1 MGETLPLLRG
11 DMSLEE
17 ALEEDL
23 DIIRELAYPEK
34 RREFSLHLN
43 NERDQIAEVVSR
55 HLNLRQSDFSLGD
68 ANEWIHGSFNA
79 CIPVH
84 IEEDARGSSLPAQAL
99 VRIPLPYKVGEDYN
113 PGNVDEK
120 VRSEAATYIWMQ
132 KNCPDVPIPRLFG
145 FGFPGTRS
153 FTSIETASFYHR
165 FMWVPRRFVAWLF
178 GRGELSRYVINNR
191 STLPDLGYLV
201 IEHIDNGTLL
211 SEDWAAG
218 HGNDEKR
225 ANLFGNLSRIM
236 LRLAKLPLPKIG
248 SWTMDDNG
256 ELKLAN
262 RPLTPLLHQ
271 QENAEI
277 PTDIPRDRTYTS
289 VESYYLDLIA
299 CQDNRIRHQPNSV
312 HDQGDGEQQLAALT
326 GLRALL
332 PKFADRKHR
341 EGPFVLSLT
350 DLHRSNI
357 FVDEDWNITGIID
370 LEWACS
376 RPVEMAGPPVWLSG
390 RTLEEI
396 TFHSEEYGKFHSEFV
411 DALERE
417 ELDQGESTENAE
429 LMRESWEQR
438 KFWYSHAL
446 DSPNTLLALFVD
458 HIQPRFA
465 KLSNAQWDEFSHMLM
480 RLWDVDSQGFISNK
494 VVEQEKYLDHLR
506 RVFTEKL
513 DEDDDED
520 DEF

>member
-11 DMSLEE
+11 DISLEE

-23 DIIRELAYPEK
+23 DIIRELAYPRSDE
-34 RREFSLHLN
+34 N
-43 NERDQIAEVVSR
+43 SR
-55 HLNLRQSDFSLGD
+55 FTSTMSATRLPSLGD

-99 VRIPLPYKVGEDYN
+99 VRIPLPYKVGEDFN

-153 FTSIETASFYHR
+153 MPKFTSIETASFYHR
-165 FMWVPRRFVAWLF
+165 FMWLPRRFVAWIF

-218 HGNDEKR
+218 HSNDEKR

-248 SWTMDDNG
+248 SWTMDDN
-256 ELKLAN
+256 
-262 RPLTPLLHQ
+262 
-271 QENAEI
+271 ENAEI

-396 TFHSEEYGKFHSEFV
+396 TFHSEEYGKFHEEFV

-417 ELDQGESTENAE
+417 ELDQGESTDNAE
-429 LMRESWEQR
+429 LMRESWETR
-438 KFWYSHAL
+438 KFWYSQAL

-465 KLSNAQWDEFSHMLM
+465 KLSSAQWDEFSHMLM

-513 DEDDDED
+513 DEDDDDD

>member
-1 MGETLPLLRG
+1 MP
-11 DMSLEE
+11 
-17 ALEEDL
+17 
-23 DIIRELAYPEK
+23 K
-34 RREFSLHLN
+34 
-43 NERDQIAEVVSR
+43 
-55 HLNLRQSDFSLGD
+55 
-68 ANEWIHGSFNA
+68 
-79 CIPVH
+79 
-84 IEEDARGSSLPAQAL
+84 
-99 VRIPLPYKVGEDYN
+99 
-113 PGNVDEK
+113 
-120 VRSEAATYIWMQ
+120 
-132 KNCPDVPIPRLFG
+132 
-145 FGFPGTRS
+145 

-165 FMWVPRRFVAWLF
+165 FMWLPRRFVAWIF

-396 TFHSEEYGKFHSEFV
+396 TFHSEEYGKFHEEFV

-417 ELDQGESTENAE
+417 ELDQGESTDNAE
-429 LMRESWEQR
+429 LMRESWETR
-438 KFWYSHAL
+438 KFWYSQAL

-465 KLSNAQWDEFSHMLM
+465 KLSSAQWDEFSHMLM

-513 DEDDDED
+513 DEDDDDD